1 MKRHIIC
8 KASEIPVGGRKIVD
22 ADGKSIGIFNV
33 KGQFYALR
41 NICPHQMA
49 PLCLGKV
56 TGYSEPSNVGEFNW
70 SRDGEIIRCPWHAWE
85 FDIKTGKS
93 IFNPHKVKTRS
104 YEVKVEHD
112 LPCSGETGNIDA
124 EGVETFNVELE
135 EDMVVLYA

>member
-1 MKRHIIC
+1 MKRHVIC
-8 KASEIPVGGRKIVD
+8 KASEIPIGGRKIVD

-104 YEVKVEHD
+104 YEVKVEHK
-112 LPCSGETGNIDA
+112 LPCSSEVGDIDA